1 MNSIYQKLTLS
12 ILLSC
17 ITLFSCKGSEV
28 EETPP
33 TPPAKEEIKMPEKEF
48 RAVWMATV
56 GRMDWPASSDVAA
69 QKEQY
74 IRYLDLFE
82 KYNINAVVFQVRPT
96 ADAFYP
102 STLEP
107 WSEYIGGS
115 RGLDPGYDVLRFLI
129 DETHKRGMEFHA
141 WMNPFRISNNATQF
155 KPVPGYAADAHPEWT
170 MRYGNLLMFR
180 PALPEVRQ
188 HLLNVIRELVT
199 RYDVDGLHF
208 DDYFY
213 PYPAAGREIDDAGDF
228 LRYGTGYKTVED
240 FRRGNV
246 DKMIEAI
253 HKLVVNECPGVLFGI
268 SPYAA
273 WRHRSQDPNG
283 SDTSGIN
290 NYDDLY
296 ADIRLWCEK
305 GWIDYV
311 TPQLYSSTKNIALN
325 FVKLSE
331 WWPANSFDV
340 PVIVG
345 YGLYR
350 FGNPK
355 EGDIYMNP
363 VELETQFYYARKQPK
378 IVGGFLFNGTSF
390 TANKI
395 DIMSTVAKMYPGKA
409 LLPFMGRSTVA
420 APAVVSGVKVSNG
433 QLTWDA
439 QSGCTRYAVYRIAE
453 QTATL
458 AGIVTTN
465 TYKLEEKGTYAV
477 SGVNADNTEGELSSV
492 ITY

>member
-1 MNSIYQKLTLS
+1 MNPIYQKLTLS

-17 ITLFSCKGSEV
+17 TTLFACKSSEV
-28 EETPP
+28 EELPP
-33 TPPAKEEIKMPEKEF
+33 SPPAKEEIKMPEKEF

-56 GRMDWPASSDVAA
+56 GRMDWPSAFDAAA
-69 QKEQY
+69 QKEEY
-74 IRYLDLFE
+74 IRYLDLFV

-107 WSEYIGGS
+107 WSEYLCGS
-115 RGLDPGYDVLRFLI
+115 RGQDPGYDVLRFLI

-141 WMNPFRISNNATQF
+141 WMNPFRITNNARQF
-155 KPVPGYAADAHPEWT
+155 QPVPGYASDAHPEWR
-170 MRYGNLLMFR
+170 MQYGNLLIFR

-213 PYPAAGREIDDAGDF
+213 PYPASGLEIDDAADF
-228 LRYGTGYKTVED
+228 ARYGAGYKTVED

-246 DKMIEAI
+246 NKMIEDI
-253 HKLVVNECPGVLFGI
+253 HELVVKECPGVVFGI

-363 VELETQFYYARKQPK
+363 LELETQFYYARKQPK
-378 IVGGFLFNGTSF
+378 IVGGFLFNATSF

-409 LLPFMGRSTVA
+409 LLPFMGRSTQA
-420 APAVVSGVKVSNG
+420 APAPVGGLKVSDG
-433 QLTWDA
+433 RLTWDA
-439 QSGCTRYAVYRIAE
+439 QGNGIRYAVYKIDGG
-453 QTATL
+453 TAML

-465 TYKLEEKGTYAV
+465 TYAPQEKGDYAV
-477 SGVNADNTEGELSSV
+477 SGVNADNTEGELSLVVS
-492 ITY
+492 Y